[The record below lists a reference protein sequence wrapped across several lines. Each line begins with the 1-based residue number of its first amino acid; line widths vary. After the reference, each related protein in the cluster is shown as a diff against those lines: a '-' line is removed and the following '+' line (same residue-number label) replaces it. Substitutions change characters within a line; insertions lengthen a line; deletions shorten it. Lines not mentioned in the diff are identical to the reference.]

1 MGVGCAQLPTLA
13 LLLMFVV
20 MTTGPAGSKKTRTA
34 SATPSRRD
42 PLALRVTLEANTD
55 AANAKLGTPVAA
67 ALSVAPG

>member
-1 MGVGCAQLPTLA
+1 
-13 LLLMFVV
+13 

-34 SATPSRRD
+34 GATPSRRD